1 MSKHWAVGYVGLPYS
16 EYDCAELCAKV
27 SLEQFNKIINLPTSR
42 PDSFRGLSTLID
54 DNCDNF
60 ADKIIDVKE
69 GDAILMIGR
78 GRLNHIGIACF
89 INKQLHVLHAMS
101 NAGMAVLHNINAL
114 DNLGLTVEGYY
125 RWK

>member
-1 MSKHWAVGYVGLPYS
+1 MNKHWAISYVGLPYS
-16 EYDCAELCAKV
+16 EYDCAELCVKV
-27 SLEQFNKIINLPTSR
+27 NLEQFNKTIKLPTHR
-42 PDSFRGLSTLID
+42 PNDFRGLSTLID
-54 DNCDNF
+54 DNCDDF
-60 ADKIIDVKE
+60 AEKVDDIKE

-89 INKQLHVLHAMS
+89 INKQLHVLHAMH

-114 DNLGLTVEGYY
+114 SDLGLTVEGYY